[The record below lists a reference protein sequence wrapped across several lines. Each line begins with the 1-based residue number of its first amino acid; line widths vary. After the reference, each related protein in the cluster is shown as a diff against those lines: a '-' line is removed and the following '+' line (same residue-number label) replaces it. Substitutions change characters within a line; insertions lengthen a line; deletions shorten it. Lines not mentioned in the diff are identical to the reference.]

1 MQRKKK
7 PRGVTNVDAEIGN
20 RIRAYRMD
28 RNLSQDELGEALGV
42 SFQQIQKY
50 EKGANR
56 LAAGRVIEI
65 CKALEISPLE
75 LMGWD
80 KHAHKVGDAIDAET
94 FKLVKTFIAMPNHL
108 KAPFRTLM
116 SIIIN
121 GA

>member
-7 PRGVTNVDAEIGN
+7 PRGVTNIDAEIGN

-28 RNLSQDELGEALGV
+28 RNLSQVELGVALGV

-50 EKGANR
+50 EKGSNR
-56 LAAGRVIEI
+56 LAAGRILEI
-65 CKALEISPLE
+65 CKTLEISPLE

-80 KHAHKVGDAIDAET
+80 KHAHRVGDAIDAET